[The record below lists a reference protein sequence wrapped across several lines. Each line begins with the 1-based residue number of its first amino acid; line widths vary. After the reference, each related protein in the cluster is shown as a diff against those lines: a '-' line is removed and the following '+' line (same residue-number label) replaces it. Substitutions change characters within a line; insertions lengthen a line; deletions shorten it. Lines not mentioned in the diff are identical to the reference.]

1 MEEDTVRRAVAQLR
15 AQGETPTVR
24 KVHGLVGGSFRDI
37 ARHLK
42 MKTLLPMEAM
52 EVVTPETTRELPRP
66 VGEIAHAH
74 ERFREVEA
82 RAQEL
87 RSQYQAALA
96 RLRALQQA
104 PTPARPEDV
113 RQCQQDMQ
121 ELAAGLD
128 AREREVQRAEHHLR
142 ELKERAATLAH
153 RLPGLRR
160 HLELAQGEAQA
171 AQEEAARLV
180 AGAQERVAGWSREL
194 EQTRAELA
202 RLTGNLHT

>member
-1 MEEDTVRRAVAQLR
+1 MNEDTVRRAVAQLR
-15 AQGETPTVR
+15 AQGEAPTVR

-37 ARHLK
+37 ANHL
-42 MKTLLPMEAM
+42 KTLLPTADERMVTAET
-52 EVVTPETTRELPRP
+52 TPESPRP
-66 VGEIAHAH
+66 MGEIAAAQQ
-74 ERFREVEA
+74 RFRAVEA

-87 RSQYQAALA
+87 RSQYQAALH

-104 PTPARPEDV
+104 PTPPHQEELSQCTRDVQDLTAR
-113 RQCQQDMQ
+113 
-121 ELAAGLD
+121 LD
-128 AREREVQRAEHHLR
+128 EREREVQQAEHHLR
-142 ELKERAATLAH
+142 ELKERAATFAH